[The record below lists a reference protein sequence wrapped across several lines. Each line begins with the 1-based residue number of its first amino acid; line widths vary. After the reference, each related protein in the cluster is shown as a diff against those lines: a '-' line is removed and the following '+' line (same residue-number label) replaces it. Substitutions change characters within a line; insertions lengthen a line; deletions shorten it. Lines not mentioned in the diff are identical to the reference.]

1 MAAWD
6 WRQRVTP
13 GSGHHVLDVPDIV
26 RETVDA
32 HRLAQ
37 LQQTGDD
44 RLNGHSL
51 LYRLNVTAALAP
63 LDSRTRVTDEDW
75 TLAGVMMAVSTHTR
89 ASCRAPCPRPHES
102 QRGARSAPR
111 QDIVLPRPSSRGSVA
126 LTSPRPYAETRTV
139 T

>member
-89 ASCRAPCPRPHES
+89 EQVAAHLAHVRTKANAARGQHRGRTLSCPDLARA
-102 QRGARSAPR
+102 
-111 QDIVLPRPSSRGSVA
+111 VL
-126 LTSPRPYAETRTV
+126 
-139 T
+139 